1 MSHTTKV
8 YINGSAIFF
17 PAHSLT
23 KYMLPLKS
31 MILQSSWECTD
42 RGYKNCAKRK
52 VGRPESEVVLI
63 DK

>member
-1 MSHTTKV
+1 MSHIKKV
-8 YINGSAIFF
+8 YISSSAIFF

-31 MILQSSWECTD
+31 MTLESSWECTESTETV
-42 RGYKNCAKRK
+42 AKRK
-52 VGRPESEVVLI
+52 